1 MRQSHALS
9 GDERL
14 PGELARAT
22 VMTFDAVAASR
33 VTEGGAA
40 AVKCLFRC

>member
-1 MRQSHALS
+1 MRSAETSVYPASWL
-9 GDERL
+9 
-14 PGELARAT
+14 RAT
-22 VMTFDAVAASR
+22 VMTFDAVEASR